1 MVMREGEQGMKKVTV
16 RMVGAAAGVSHAT
29 VSRVLN
35 NDPRVHPSTRLAVIR
50 AAQQLGYRLESGG
63 GRKTIALIL
72 PNAVAGGYMGHML
85 MQIRAEISSRGY
97 HTELVSPSDIGI
109 LNDRVI
115 SGGISLA
122 IDNDQE
128 AWEELK
134 TLPLVKVNQTGN
146 HLNRIYCVRSDGI
159 QAMDLAVEYL
169 AGRGHRRIAYLS
181 DVAEERDRRLCSRR
195 YDGFIAAMRRLGWSD
210 PHRFMHF
217 FAWHELP
224 DFVALKKQG
233 ITAFVCA
240 GEMTGVFVARGIHLQ
255 KLRIPEDFSLLGME
269 YVRISQALL
278 PAQTT
283 LVQNYSELAFHALE
297 LLEQLIRGETPA
309 GDITVPYSLIERESV
324 GSL

>member
-1 MVMREGEQGMKKVTV
+1 MKKVTV

-146 HLNRIYCVRSDGI
+146 HLNRIYACARTEFE
-159 QAMDLAVEYL
+159 AMDLAVEYL
-169 AGRGHRRIAYLS
+169 AARGHRRIAYLS
-181 DVAEERDRRLCSRR
+181 DVAEERDRGLLRA
-195 YDGFIAAMRRLGWSD
+195 GT
-210 PHRFMHF
+210 
-217 FAWHELP
+217 
-224 DFVALKKQG
+224 
-233 ITAFVCA
+233 TASSPPCGGSA
-240 GEMTGVFVARGIHLQ
+240 GPTRTGSCISS
-255 KLRIPEDFSLLGME
+255 PGMSC
-269 YVRISQALL
+269 RISSRSK
-278 PAQTT
+278 
-283 LVQNYSELAFHALE
+283 N
-297 LLEQLIRGETPA
+297 RGSPRSSA
-309 GDITVPYSLIERESV
+309 PER
-324 GSL
+324 